1 MEKVTPHSLS
11 MFMIF
16 CCSAGDNARSPL
28 RTGTAAGITDDPVDE
43 EVCLFGGEVFQN
55 PEKAFG
61 IPHLLIG
68 AKVRA
73 LILELG

>member
-1 MEKVTPHSLS
+1 MNSIV
-11 MFMIF
+11 
-16 CCSAGDNARSPL
+16 
-28 RTGTAAGITDDPVDE
+28 GTTAGITDDPVDE

-55 PEKAFG
+55 PKKAFG
-61 IPHLLIG
+61 IPNLLIG

>member
-11 MFMIF
+11 MFAI
-16 CCSAGDNARSPL
+16 AD
-28 RTGTAAGITDDPVDE
+28 TIVGTAAGITDDPVDE